1 MLGTILKF
9 YVEVFSDQ
17 NLAYYLF
24 STIVQGFLALVGF
37 LGAVAIFKI
46 QLLESDMTSITNFI
60 RPWIVS
66 NLKGD
71 IANGYSSLEMMAEIE
86 KFIQEGGSNIRGD
99 HIQIAH
105 EKFGKIYTEK
115 SVVRR
120 VMVDFALWSFFNVSW
135 ALIGIPLSKLLIF
148 EKLYFILALYS
159 MFNIVLSLA
168 SIYVAF
174 VMIRGILGYSFV
186 VRV

>member
-60 RPWIVS
+60 RPWIVI

-71 IANGYSSLEMMAEIE
+71 IANGYSSL
-86 KFIQEGGSNIRGD
+86 
-99 HIQIAH
+99 
-105 EKFGKIYTEK
+105 
-115 SVVRR
+115 
-120 VMVDFALWSFFNVSW
+120 
-135 ALIGIPLSKLLIF
+135 
-148 EKLYFILALYS
+148 
-159 MFNIVLSLA
+159 
-168 SIYVAF
+168 
-174 VMIRGILGYSFV
+174 
-186 VRV
+186 